1 MEITDSRDRDEDTS
15 TIAGECTSSDTV
27 NRMMQFGVLAAFS
40 VSALSLI
47 DAVVPADASSGY
59 EELVI
64 VSILFILGVAAKSWP
79 KQRAVKKQRAC
90 CESDDSEVHSEVVA
104 ECRCNDVGDWS
115 IAADPLPT
123 TTGSC
128 THDDMDVERVTPS
141 ELQPENDVQDPV
153 RHGAVAQKVV
163 NAVAKLGDPSR
174 VEYFF
179 KRMEVCDLEPSQM
192 MRDTLM
198 SICLRKSD
206 AIRAENFLMRVLMV
220 SEDCERSGHILS
232 AESRKRLTISFVLFI
247 LMFIYRGLA

>member
-1 MEITDSRDRDEDTS
+1 MVCLPSGPCQQIGKICDD
-15 TIAGECTSSDTV
+15 IHKPGPC
-27 NRMMQFGVLAAFS
+27 FLLIVLAAPHTGAHF
-40 VSALSLI
+40 
-47 DAVVPADASSGY
+47 
-59 EELVI
+59 
-64 VSILFILGVAAKSWP
+64 
-79 KQRAVKKQRAC
+79 Q
-90 CESDDSEVHSEVVA
+90 ESRLTCLLLLLEIGR
-104 ECRCNDVGDWS
+104 CWRWCNDVGDWS

-128 THDDMDVERVTPS
+128 THNDMDVERVTPS

-206 AIRAENFLMRVLMV
+206 DIRAGNFLMRVLMV
-220 SEDCERSGHILS
+220 SEDCERSRHILS
-232 AESRKRLTISFVLFI
+232 AESRKRLTISSVLFI
-247 LMFIYRGLA
+247 LMFIYRGFA